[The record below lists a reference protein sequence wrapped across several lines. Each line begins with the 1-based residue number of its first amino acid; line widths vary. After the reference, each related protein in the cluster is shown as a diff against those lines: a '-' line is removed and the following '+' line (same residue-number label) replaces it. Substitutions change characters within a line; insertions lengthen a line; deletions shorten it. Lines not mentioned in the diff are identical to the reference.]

1 MQPIDC
7 GIEYSYGLPQAQ
19 ELPAH
24 AEGLAHLGTSSQK
37 NCSIQWLD
45 RRRRTAD
52 DSVENRKSLQSIVEL
67 YDPHTEKWEAKRC
80 TGEAPVPG
88 LREAAGASSS
98 DALYTYGGENGDHK
112 FVNSLHRLSANAFR
126 WSELSRRNKG
136 GVSPIAKS
144 GAGMAVCGDMLA
156 VLGGYGIP
164 HGPTQRAGSSFIKNT
179 SASDGRGW
187 TNEFHIYHLN
197 EGMHTCT
204 TMTRICSLPLVVCCL
219 GIHYPSSSQLCWL

>member
-1 MQPIDC
+1 MASRKHNNYEPMPRFLHISAQVAKKIAV
-7 GIEYSYGLPQAQ
+7 YSG
-19 ELPAH
+19 
-24 AEGLAHLGTSSQK
+24 
-37 NCSIQWLD
+37 
-45 RRRRTAD
+45 RTAG

-88 LREAAGASSS
+88 LYAAASASSS
-98 DALYTYGGENGDHK
+98 DALYTYGGRDGDGK
-112 FVNSLHRLSANAFR
+112 FVNSLHRLSANTFR

-144 GAGMAVCGDMLA
+144 GVGMAVCGDMLA

-164 HGPTQRAGSSFIKNT
+164 HGPTQRAGSSFIKDT
-179 SASDGRGW
+179 SKSDGRGW

-197 EGMHTCT
+197 EGTHTCT

-219 GIHYPSSSQLCWL
+219 DIYYPSSSQHCWL

>member
-1 MQPIDC
+1 MASRKHKNYEPMPRLFHISAQVAQKISV
-7 GIEYSYGLPQAQ
+7 YSG
-19 ELPAH
+19 
-24 AEGLAHLGTSSQK
+24 
-37 NCSIQWLD
+37 W
-45 RRRRTAD
+45 TAD
-52 DSVENRKSLQSIVEL
+52 HSVENGKSLQSIVEL
-67 YDPHTEKWEAKRC
+67 YDPHTERWEAKRC
-80 TGEAPVPG
+80 TGEAPVQG
-88 LREAAGASSS
+88 LFAAAGASSS
-98 DALYTYGGENGDHK
+98 DALYTYGGRHGDGK
-112 FVNSLHRLSANAFR
+112 FVNSLHRLSANTFR

-136 GVSPIAKS
+136 VFPIAKR

-197 EGMHTCT
+197 EGTHTCT

-219 GIHYPSSSQLCWL
+219 SIHYPSSSQLCWL

>member
-1 MQPIDC
+1 MASRKHKNYEPMPRFCHISAQVAKKIAV
-7 GIEYSYGLPQAQ
+7 YSG
-19 ELPAH
+19 
-24 AEGLAHLGTSSQK
+24 
-37 NCSIQWLD
+37 
-45 RRRRTAD
+45 RTAD

-88 LREAAGASSS
+88 LYAAAGASSS
-98 DALYTYGGENGDHK
+98 DALYTYGGVDGDGK
-112 FVNSLHRLSANAFR
+112 FVNSLHQLSANTFR
-126 WSELSRRNKG
+126 WSELSRPNKG

-164 HGPTQRAGSSFIKNT
+164 HGPTQRAGSSFIKHT
-179 SASDGRGW
+179 SESDGRGW

-197 EGMHTCT
+197 EGTHTCT

>member
-1 MQPIDC
+1 MASRKHKNYEPMPRFFHISAQVAKKIAV
-7 GIEYSYGLPQAQ
+7 YSG
-19 ELPAH
+19 
-24 AEGLAHLGTSSQK
+24 
-37 NCSIQWLD
+37 
-45 RRRRTAD
+45 RTAD

-88 LREAAGASSS
+88 LKDAAGASSS
-98 DALYTYGGENGDHK
+98 DALYTYGGWDGDGK
-112 FVNSLHRLSANAFR
+112 FVNSLHRLSANTFR

-136 GVSPIAKS
+136 GVSPIAKI
-144 GAGMAVCGDMLA
+144 GAGMVVCGDMLA

-164 HGPTQRAGSSFIKNT
+164 HGPTQRAGSSFIKKT
-179 SASDGRGW
+179 LASDGSGW

-197 EGMHTCT
+197 EGTHTCT

-219 GIHYPSSSQLCWL
+219 GIHYPSSSQHCWL